1 MPTLAELLVQV
12 DSAVSDIVELE
23 QSLVQIPSVNSG
35 FMPTGDE
42 TPVCKF
48 VQDWLAEDG
57 VNSEIIESA
66 PNRGNIVAQL
76 ESRSGS
82 PGLMFVSHTD
92 VVPVEDQSKWSYEPF
107 AGTIANGRVY
117 GRGASDCKALLAA
130 QMMAVRILKRNDIK
144 LDQGLLLVLSLIHI

>member
-48 VQDWLAEDG
+48 VQGWLAEDG

-92 VVPVEDQSKWSYEPF
+92 VVPVEDQPKWSYEPF

-130 QMMAVRILKRNDIK
+130 QM
-144 LDQGLLLVLSLIHI
+144 LSLIHI